1 MIRDGGLD
9 EDRIDIDADHVVPEA
24 GQFSG
29 DATRATARIKDAR
42 PTPDHRVKKTC
53 LTS

>member
-1 MIRDGGLD
+1 MILDGGLD

-24 GQFSG
+24 GQFST